1 MSDEGKRKKKKPKFH
16 FPSRIDEKMF
26 KYLLSRRRL
35 RRLWL
40 AIEIDTLKLLLM
52 LLQYDGSMDTQIC
65 FWFYFSFSSPGDV
78 HLGTELNFNWT
89 RRLHT
94 TGSGTYSS
102 LPLSLSL
109 SLSRTLIDSEECVSN
124 KVSVASLSLYDSHTS
139 VSITHTEQGMD
150 EWEGESLWTEHIGE
164 IVFER

>member
-1 MSDEGKRKKKKPKFH
+1 MSILARSWILTERADYIQQVQVHTP
-16 FPSRIDEKMF
+16 PS
-26 KYLLSRRRL
+26 
-35 RRLWL
+35 
-40 AIEIDTLKLLLM
+40 
-52 LLQYDGSMDTQIC
+52 
-65 FWFYFSFSSPGDV
+65 
-78 HLGTELNFNWT
+78 
-89 RRLHT
+89 
-94 TGSGTYSS
+94 
-102 LPLSLSL
+102 LSLSL

>member
-35 RRLWL
+35 WLRRLWL

-65 FWFYFSFSSPGDV
+65 FWFCFSFSSPGDV

-102 LPLSLSL
+102 LSLSLSL
-109 SLSRTLIDSEECVSN
+109 SLVLSLTAKNVFQIKFLLHLSLSMTLTQV
-124 KVSVASLSLYDSHTS
+124 SLSLTPSRVWMS
-139 VSITHTEQGMD
+139 ERERAFEQN
-150 EWEGESLWTEHIGE
+150 T
-164 IVFER
+164 